1 MMLSCFAVVFKFSL
15 ELGRRRKMRCVYGDS
30 VCIIYVCIYSSIYV
44 YIEFISIRCR
54 AVYVYICY
62 ITLTL
67 IYCIIHTYIYIY
79 IYIYISTHREDRL
92 RGFRIPLSATR
103 KGARPMGKQI
113 EGMDEGWIDMEA
125 YADDDVAGEGQTG
138 TGNSKGKGKNK
149 KGKGKKNEEEEEDEE
164 EYKDE

>member
-1 MMLSCFAVVFKFSL
+1 ML
-15 ELGRRRKMRCVYGDS
+15 
-30 VCIIYVCIYSSIYV
+30 YVLV
-44 YIEFISIRCR
+44 YIRECISIRYR

-67 IYCIIHTYIYIY
+67 IYCIIHTYI
-79 IYIYISTHREDRL
+79 STYREDRL

-125 YADDDVAGEGQTG
+125 YADDDGKGEGQTG
-138 TGNSKGKGKNK
+138 TGNNKGKGKNK
-149 KGKGKKNEEEEEDEE
+149 KGKKSDDEEEEEE